1 MSNRYGTPMRKANLD
16 SWANNIMSQTL
27 TVHLEKPIVSARIT
41 EAFGS
46 TPFSAE
52 TNDNEARQTM
62 TEDSQVQNAE
72 LSQACRTLNNLIN
85 KLNQFCDTIFA
96 EHREE
101 IAKLSVE
108 IARKVLI
115 QKVQDGDYEI
125 ESIIKE
131 ALKNA
136 PTRKDVVVHVNPE
149 DHALCQKV
157 QQDHQ
162 NGDLAGIKFISDP
175 NIGRA
180 ECLLETPK
188 GIIKSLMNEHLEQ
201 IGNALKTAE

>member
-1 MSNRYGTPMRKANLD
+1 MSDRYGMPMRRANLD
-16 SWANNIMSQTL
+16 SLDNNTMSQTL
-27 TVHLEKPIVSARIT
+27 TVHIEKPIVSAKIP

-46 TPFSAE
+46 GPFSAE
-52 TNDNEARQTM
+52 MDDNGHRQTM
-62 TEDSQVQNAE
+62 TEDSQVRNAAI
-72 LSQACRTLNNLIN
+72 SQACRTLNNLIN

-96 EHREE
+96 EHKEE

-108 IARKVLI
+108 IARKILM
-115 QKVQDGDYEI
+115 QKVQEGEYEI

-157 QQDHQ
+157 LQDQ
-162 NGDLAGIKFISDP
+162 PNGDLAGIQFISDP

-188 GIIKSLMNEHLEQ
+188 GIIKSLLDEHLEQ
-201 IGNALKTAE
+201 IGNALKTVE

>member
-1 MSNRYGTPMRKANLD
+1 
-16 SWANNIMSQTL
+16 MSQTL
-27 TVHLEKPIVSARIT
+27 TVHLEKPIVSAGISET
-41 EAFGS
+41 FGS
-46 TPFSAE
+46 DPSSAV
-52 TNDNEARQTM
+52 TDGNGDRQAL
-62 TEDSQVQNAE
+62 TEDSQVRNAA
-72 LSQACRTLNNLIN
+72 LSQACRTLNSLID

-96 EHREE
+96 EHGEE

-108 IARKVLI
+108 IARKI
-115 QKVQDGDYEI
+115 IMQKVQDGDYEI

-136 PTRKDVVVHVNPE
+136 PTRQDVLVHINPE
-149 DHALCQKV
+149 DYVLCQKV
-157 QQDHQ
+157 QQDQ
-162 NGDLAGIKFISDP
+162 PNGDLTGIKFISDS